1 MLINKA
7 INAAGGAAATEAEA
21 SNTSGGRRCCWSGA
35 VFFFFFTFAFFSLSN
50 HHLISFMPRVK
61 KTEGKV
67 MKSQF
72 GPDGEKWTI
81 HLGRGRRQ
89 RVDTVSHK

>member
-7 INAAGGAAATEAEA
+7 INAAGGAAAAEAEA

-35 VFFFFFTFAFFSLSN
+35 GFFFFTFAFFSLSN
-50 HHLISFMPRVK
+50 HHLISFMPRLK
-61 KTEGKV
+61 KTEWNV

-72 GPDGEKWTI
+72 GPDGEKRTTR
-81 HLGRGRRQ
+81 LGRGRRQ
-89 RVDTVSHK
+89 TVDTVSHK